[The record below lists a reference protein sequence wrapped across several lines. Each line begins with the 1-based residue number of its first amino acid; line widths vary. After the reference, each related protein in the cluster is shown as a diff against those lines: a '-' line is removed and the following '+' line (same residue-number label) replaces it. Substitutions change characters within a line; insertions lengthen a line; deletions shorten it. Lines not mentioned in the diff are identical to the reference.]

1 LKNKTITIFKAPTKI
16 CHSFLGI
23 ILNKLLTIKT
33 KIEKKKNLK
42 LINLNAY

>member
-1 LKNKTITIFKAPTKI
+1 MQYIATKI

-33 KIEKKKNLK
+33 KIATEKT
-42 LINLNAY
+42 